1 MFAIVVK
8 LPIFEPPTAAQFVC
22 IWLTTGRMSPVHPPY
37 SESYVQYVPLLHS
50 LREIVAGMNTREER
64 KIVLRDLAGA
74 VGHERRRYIIS
85 DGAKFAQ
92 YS

>member
-22 IWLTTGRMSPVHPPY
+22 IWLTTGKMSPVHPPY

-50 LREIVAGMNTREER
+50 DCER
-64 KIVLRDLAGA
+64 SSQ
-74 VGHERRRYIIS
+74 E
-85 DGAKFAQ
+85 
-92 YS
+92 